1 MTDESLSSK
10 IFKTSN
16 KYVAQER
23 LLAKDVR
30 SAVKKI
36 FSELLNNASTK
47 NRIISVDKAVYIIKR
62 NIGEELSK

>member
-30 SAVKKI
+30 EAVKKI

-62 NIGEELSK
+62 NIGEELI